1 MQLQSGQATITL
13 TAVFN
18 KAQAR
23 VTVLIRDINGRS
35 ECSEHQNYPEAK
47 SVISLEKYMYY
58 TPEGHSTNKIN
69 AIETLDEVNT
79 LIEQSLKD
87 DRDAILTSLK
97 TASIRLIY

>member
-1 MQLQSGQATITL
+1 
-13 TAVFN
+13 
-18 KAQAR
+18 
-23 VTVLIRDINGRS
+23 
-35 ECSEHQNYPEAK
+35 
-47 SVISLEKYMYY
+47 YY